1 MGKKENARLTREN
14 ENFKSDHSKMSGEA
28 IEIESKF
35 HSELSNKRDE
45 IQRLHTDIEE
55 LKLAN
60 KQAER
65 RRISLEKQI
74 DEVQSNEKQKL
85 KNNHDK
91 YLEVAE
97 DLNKQ
102 KEKVFNLGAQL
113 RQAKAEANSLRDISE
128 SEKKRF
134 HESLTNETNKFNRE
148 KEQILEENRKLR

>member
-1 MGKKENARLTREN
+1 
-14 ENFKSDHSKMSGEA
+14 MSGEA

-85 KNNHDK
+85 NRQ
-91 YLEVAE
+91 
-97 DLNKQ
+97 LN
-102 KEKVFNLGAQL
+102 VSLG
-113 RQAKAEANSLRDISE
+113 
-128 SEKKRF
+128 
-134 HESLTNETNKFNRE
+134 HY
-148 KEQILEENRKLR
+148 